1 MEFSGCRLRA
11 KSLWRGFVS
20 LQLYA
25 QCYPAIKDYVTP
37 QSLRRCGLEVCGR
50 LSRLH
55 GNHLA
60 AADSNRLVAA
70 VDNRLAAAADKRTI
84 CLQGKGGIEHS
95 QSNRYTSHTCSFFD
109 FLIV

>member
-1 MEFSGCRLRA
+1 MEGVCELAALCTLS
-11 KSLWRGFVS
+11 
-20 LQLYA
+20 
-25 QCYPAIKDYVTP
+25 IKDYVTP

-70 VDNRLAAAADKRTI
+70 VDNRLAAAAERRNN
-84 CLQGKGGIEHS
+84 C
-95 QSNRYTSHTCSFFD
+95 
-109 FLIV
+109 

>member
-1 MEFSGCRLRA
+1 M
-11 KSLWRGFVS
+11 S

-25 QCYPAIKDYVTP
+25 QCSLSIKDYVTP

-50 LSRLH
+50 VSRLH

-70 VDNRLAAAADKRTI
+70 VDNRQAAEAERHNN
-84 CLQGKGGIEHS
+84 CRLG
-95 QSNRYTSHTCSFFD
+95 TSR
-109 FLIV
+109 